1 MLISGLHQIDA
12 LAGLAPGTNA
22 TGDPGKAIVHARMGI
37 ESELKIRDLCSRR
50 KAISGMGVGSAIRT
64 I

>member
-37 ESELKIRDLCSRR
+37 ESD
-50 KAISGMGVGSAIRT
+50 
-64 I
+64 